1 MRRGWRTINAT
12 SANPPMH
19 ELSWSFLLFFCQK
32 LTQDSNNNIRF
43 SPPCDVLAH
52 IRPWKI
58 KLEPSAPSQ
67 THLNWK
73 KGREKLEATRPKNK
87 RNYLIFS
94 HFPPKFRG
102 FGVHCPVAG
111 SDERSPRS
119 ESDFSRGHLNFST
132 PNTKRRGR
140 HKTEFLFKS
149 LPAAVCSHVV
159 FTWHRLQPVLNAL
172 NTWWRP
178 TCWSLR
184 KENNKRKLF
193 LPTTSTKSLHHVNNP
208 SNVPRCESAG
218 LRQSA

>member
-94 HFPPKFRG
+94 HFPPQVSWLRG
-102 FGVHCPVAG
+102 PLPGGRIGREVTTKREWLF
-111 SDERSPRS
+111 ERSS
-119 ESDFSRGHLNFST
+119 ELFN
-132 PNTKRRGR
+132 PK
-140 HKTEFLFKS
+140 HKTTWQTQNGIPFQKPPCCCLFPCCVY
-149 LPAAVCSHVV
+149 LTPFTACAECAEYVVAANMLIS
-159 FTWHRLQPVLNAL
+159 Q
-172 NTWWRP
+172 
-178 TCWSLR
+178 
-184 KENNKRKLF
+184 K
-193 LPTTSTKSLHHVNNP
+193 TK
-208 SNVPRCESAG
+208 
-218 LRQSA
+218 

>member
-94 HFPPKFRG
+94 HFPPRF
-102 FGVHCPVAG
+102 VASG
-111 SDERSPRS
+111 STARWPDRT
-119 ESDFSRGHLNFST
+119 RGHHEARVTFREVIWTFQPQTQNDVAD
-132 PNTKRRGR
+132 TKRNSFS
-140 HKTEFLFKS
+140 KASLLLFVPMLCLLDTVYS
-149 LPAAVCSHVV
+149 L
-159 FTWHRLQPVLNAL
+159 
-172 NTWWRP
+172 
-178 TCWSLR
+178 CWMRWIRVGGQHADLSENKII
-184 KENNKRKLF
+184 KENFFFQQLLQKVSI
-193 LPTTSTKSLHHVNNP
+193 T
-208 SNVPRCESAG
+208 
-218 LRQSA
+218 